1 MGQTI
6 VIFGASGDLTSRKL
20 IPALFNL
27 YCKGRLPDGTRIVGV
42 SRSEMTSQAWRDK
55 LQGTTAQFS
64 ESGFDESKWSL
75 FSQLVEY
82 FPGDVNLSE
91 TFTRLDA
98 FLSQLEGGAPTR
110 SAPDW
115 KRVSSNP
122 ACSEVETRPLARA
135 ASHPTGRMFYLAMA
149 PQTYQTIVEQLGRAG
164 MAKQSDAASWRR
176 IVLEKPFGTDRASAI
191 ALNAFIHQ
199 WFDETQIYRIDHYL
213 GKETVANI
221 MVLRFANTIFEP
233 IWNRNYIDHVQIT
246 AAEETIIGRRAGYY
260 EKSGV
265 LRDMFQNHLL
275 QLLILTAMEAPS
287 RFDPDTVRDEKVKV
301 LRAIRPMT
309 MQSAATD
316 SLRSQYRTYRDE
328 PDVDPRSQTATFGIV
343 KFYLENWRWQG
354 VPFYLRSGK
363 AMSCRTTQIVIQF
376 KKPPHFI
383 FDSQKNVN
391 PESNKLVLQIQPA
404 EGIKLYFQTKTPDAG
419 MAMRQTSL
427 DFNFQSGLSATIPDS
442 YQRLLLDVIQ
452 GDASLFARADEV
464 ELAWSVI
471 DPIQQA
477 WDSGVP
483 PLSFYESGMWGP
495 EQAFEWMEQQ
505 DDRQWF
511 DVCPVFR
518 Q

>member
-64 ESGFDESKWSL
+64 ENGFDESKWSL

-98 FLSQLEGGAPTR
+98 FLCQLEG
-110 SAPDW
+110 
-115 KRVSSNP
+115 N
-122 ACSEVETRPLARA
+122 
-135 ASHPTGRMFYLAMA
+135 ASTGRMFYLAMA

-233 IWNRNYIDHVQIT
+233 IWNRNHIDNVQIT

-287 RFDPDTVRDEKVKV
+287 RFEPDIVRDEKVKV

-309 MQSAATD
+309 MQTAATD

-391 PESNKLVLQIQPA
+391 PEANKLVLQIQPA

-495 EQAFEWMEQQ
+495 EQAFDWMEQQ
-505 DDRQWF
+505 DGRQWF
-511 DVCPVFR
+511 DVCPVIR

>member
-64 ESGFDESKWSL
+64 ESGFDESKWSQ

-98 FLSQLEGGAPTR
+98 FLSQLEG
-110 SAPDW
+110 
-115 KRVSSNP
+115 N
-122 ACSEVETRPLARA
+122 
-135 ASHPTGRMFYLAMA
+135 ASTGRMFYLAMA

-176 IVLEKPFGTDRASAI
+176 IVLEKPFGTDRTSAI

-199 WFDETQIYRIDHYL
+199 WFDESQIYRIDHYL

-221 MVLRFANTIFEP
+221 MVLRLANTIFEP

-309 MQSAATD
+309 MESAATD

-391 PESNKLVLQIQPA
+391 PEANKLVLQIQPA

-495 EQAFEWMEQQ
+495 EQAFDWMEQQ
-505 DDRQWF
+505 DGRQWF
-511 DVCPVFR
+511 DVCPVIR

>member
-55 LQGTTAQFS
+55 LQGTTGQFS

-98 FLSQLEGGAPTR
+98 FLSQLEGGA
-110 SAPDW
+110 
-115 KRVSSNP
+115 
-122 ACSEVETRPLARA
+122 L
-135 ASHPTGRMFYLAMA
+135 TGRMFYLAMA

-199 WFDETQIYRIDHYL
+199 WFDESQIYRIDHYL

-287 RFDPDTVRDEKVKV
+287 RFEPDIVRDEKVKV

-309 MQSAATD
+309 MQTAATD

-495 EQAFEWMEQQ
+495 EQAFDWMEQQ
-505 DDRQWF
+505 DGRQWF
-511 DVCPVFR
+511 DVCPVI
-518 Q
+518 

>member
-55 LQGTTAQFS
+55 LQGTTGQFS

-98 FLSQLEGGAPTR
+98 FLSQLEGGA
-110 SAPDW
+110 
-115 KRVSSNP
+115 
-122 ACSEVETRPLARA
+122 L
-135 ASHPTGRMFYLAMA
+135 TGRMFYLAMA

-199 WFDETQIYRIDHYL
+199 WFDESQIYRIDHYL

-233 IWNRNYIDHVQIT
+233 IWNRNHIDNVQIT

-287 RFDPDTVRDEKVKV
+287 RFEPDIVRDEKVKV

-309 MQSAATD
+309 MQTAATD

-391 PESNKLVLQIQPA
+391 PEANKLVLQIQPA

-495 EQAFEWMEQQ
+495 EQAFDWMEQQ
-505 DDRQWF
+505 DGRQWF
-511 DVCPVFR
+511 DVCPVI
-518 Q
+518 

>member
-55 LQGTTAQFS
+55 LHGTTAQFS
-64 ESGFDESKWSL
+64 ENGFDESKWAL

-98 FLSQLEGGAPTR
+98 FLGQLEGG
-110 SAPDW
+110 S
-115 KRVSSNP
+115 
-122 ACSEVETRPLARA
+122 L
-135 ASHPTGRMFYLAMA
+135 TGRMFYLAMA

-233 IWNRNYIDHVQIT
+233 IWNRNHIDNVQIT

-287 RFDPDTVRDEKVKV
+287 RFEPDIVRDEKVKV

-309 MQSAATD
+309 LQTAATD

-328 PDVDPRSQTATFGIV
+328 PDVDSRSQTATFGIV

-391 PESNKLVLQIQPA
+391 PEANKLVLQIQPA

-495 EQAFEWMEQQ
+495 EQAFDWMEQQ

-518 Q
+518 E

>member
-27 YCKGRLPDGTRIVGV
+27 YCKGRLPDETRIVGV
-42 SRSEMTSQAWRDK
+42 CRSEMTSQAWRDK

-64 ESGFDESKWSL
+64 ENGFDESKWSL

-98 FLSQLEGGAPTR
+98 FLCQLEG
-110 SAPDW
+110 
-115 KRVSSNP
+115 N
-122 ACSEVETRPLARA
+122 
-135 ASHPTGRMFYLAMA
+135 ASTGRMFYLAMA

-199 WFDETQIYRIDHYL
+199 WFDESQIYRIDHYL

-233 IWNRNYIDHVQIT
+233 IWNRNHIDNVQIT

-309 MQSAATD
+309 MQTAATD

-391 PESNKLVLQIQPA
+391 PEANKLVLQIQPA

-495 EQAFEWMEQQ
+495 EQAFDWMEQQ
-505 DDRQWF
+505 DGRQWF
-511 DVCPVFR
+511 DVCPVIR
-518 Q
+518 DRE

>member
-98 FLSQLEGGAPTR
+98 FLSQLEG
-110 SAPDW
+110 SA
-115 KRVSSNP
+115 
-122 ACSEVETRPLARA
+122 
-135 ASHPTGRMFYLAMA
+135 PTGRMFYLAMA

-427 DFNFQSGLSATIPDS
+427 DFNFQSGLSVAIPDS

-495 EQAFEWMEQQ
+495 EQAFDWMEQQ

-518 Q
+518 E

>member
-55 LQGTTAQFS
+55 LQGTTGQFS

-98 FLSQLEGGAPTR
+98 FLCQLEG
-110 SAPDW
+110 
-115 KRVSSNP
+115 N
-122 ACSEVETRPLARA
+122 
-135 ASHPTGRMFYLAMA
+135 ASTGRMFYLAMA

-164 MAKQSDAASWRR
+164 MAKQSDSASWRR

-199 WFDETQIYRIDHYL
+199 WFDESQIYRIDHYL

-233 IWNRNYIDHVQIT
+233 IWNRNHIDNVQIT

-287 RFDPDTVRDEKVKV
+287 RFEPDIVRDEKVKV

-309 MQSAATD
+309 MQTAATD

-391 PESNKLVLQIQPA
+391 PEANKLVLQIQPA

-495 EQAFEWMEQQ
+495 EQAFDWMEQQ
-505 DDRQWF
+505 DGRQWF
-511 DVCPVFR
+511 DVCPVI
-518 Q
+518 

>member
-64 ESGFDESKWSL
+64 ENGFDESKWSL

-98 FLSQLEGGAPTR
+98 FLCQLEG
-110 SAPDW
+110 
-115 KRVSSNP
+115 N
-122 ACSEVETRPLARA
+122 
-135 ASHPTGRMFYLAMA
+135 ASTGRMFYLAMA

-164 MAKQSDAASWRR
+164 MAKQSDSASWRR

-199 WFDETQIYRIDHYL
+199 WFEESQIYRIDHYL

-233 IWNRNYIDHVQIT
+233 IWNRNHIDNVQIT

-287 RFDPDTVRDEKVKV
+287 RFEPDIVRDEKVKV

-309 MQSAATD
+309 MQTAATD

-391 PESNKLVLQIQPA
+391 PEANKLVLQIQPA

-495 EQAFEWMEQQ
+495 EQAFDWMEQQ

-511 DVCPVFR
+511 DVCPVI
-518 Q
+518 

>member
-55 LQGTTAQFS
+55 LQGTTGQFS
-64 ESGFDESKWSL
+64 ENGFDESKWSL

-82 FPGDVNLSE
+82 FPGDVNQSE

-98 FLSQLEGGAPTR
+98 FLGQLEGGA
-110 SAPDW
+110 A
-115 KRVSSNP
+115 
-122 ACSEVETRPLARA
+122 
-135 ASHPTGRMFYLAMA
+135 TGRMFYLAMA

-199 WFDETQIYRIDHYL
+199 WFDESQIYRIDHYL

-233 IWNRNYIDHVQIT
+233 IWNRNHIDNVQIT

-275 QLLILTAMEAPS
+275 QLLILTAMEAPP
-287 RFDPDTVRDEKVKV
+287 RFEPDIVRDEKVKV

-309 MQSAATD
+309 MQTAATD

-391 PESNKLVLQIQPA
+391 PEANKLVLQIQPA

-427 DFNFQSGLSATIPDS
+427 DFNFQSGLSAAIPDS

-477 WDSGVP
+477 WDSGIP

-495 EQAFEWMEQQ
+495 EQAFDWMEQQ
-505 DDRQWF
+505 DGRQWF
-511 DVCPVFR
+511 DVCPAIR

>member
-55 LQGTTAQFS
+55 LQGTTGQFS

-98 FLSQLEGGAPTR
+98 FLCQLEG
-110 SAPDW
+110 
-115 KRVSSNP
+115 N
-122 ACSEVETRPLARA
+122 
-135 ASHPTGRMFYLAMA
+135 ASTGRMFYLAMA

-199 WFDETQIYRIDHYL
+199 WFDESQIYRIDHYL

-233 IWNRNYIDHVQIT
+233 IWNRNHIDNVQIT

-287 RFDPDTVRDEKVKV
+287 RFEPDIVRDEKVKV

-309 MQSAATD
+309 MQTAATD

-391 PESNKLVLQIQPA
+391 PEANKLVLQIQPA

-477 WDSGVP
+477 WDSGIP

-495 EQAFEWMEQQ
+495 EQAFDWMEQQ
-505 DDRQWF
+505 DGRQWF

-518 Q
+518 E

>member
-64 ESGFDESKWSL
+64 ENGFDESKWSL

-98 FLSQLEGGAPTR
+98 FLCQLEG
-110 SAPDW
+110 
-115 KRVSSNP
+115 N
-122 ACSEVETRPLARA
+122 
-135 ASHPTGRMFYLAMA
+135 ASTGRMFYLAMA
-149 PQTYQTIVEQLGRAG
+149 PQTYQTIVEQLGCAG

-199 WFDETQIYRIDHYL
+199 WFDESQIYRIDHYL

-233 IWNRNYIDHVQIT
+233 IWNRNHIDNVQIT

-287 RFDPDTVRDEKVKV
+287 RFEPDIVRDEKVKV

-309 MQSAATD
+309 MQTAATD

-391 PESNKLVLQIQPA
+391 PEANKLVLQIQPA

-511 DVCPVFR
+511 DVCPIFR
-518 Q
+518 K

>member
-55 LQGTTAQFS
+55 LQGTTGQFS
-64 ESGFDESKWSL
+64 ESGFDESKWAL

-98 FLSQLEGGAPTR
+98 FLCQLEG
-110 SAPDW
+110 D
-115 KRVSSNP
+115 
-122 ACSEVETRPLARA
+122 
-135 ASHPTGRMFYLAMA
+135 ASTGRMFYLAMA

-176 IVLEKPFGTDRASAI
+176 IVLEKPFGTDRTSAI

-199 WFDETQIYRIDHYL
+199 WFDESQIYRIDHYL

-233 IWNRNYIDHVQIT
+233 IWNRNHIDNVQIT

-287 RFDPDTVRDEKVKV
+287 RFEPDIVRDEKVKV

-309 MQSAATD
+309 MQTAATD

-391 PESNKLVLQIQPA
+391 PEANKLVLQIQPA

-495 EQAFEWMEQQ
+495 EQAFDWMEQQ

-518 Q
+518 E